1 MFHFWIFSC
10 VRLTILKTS
19 QKSAADDLFLLYV
32 KVMQKLGKA
41 NETKDS
47 TYDEFVNNFNKQQV
61 GKNAVEQPE

>member
-1 MFHFWIFSC
+1 MQVTYFFQI
-10 VRLTILKTS
+10 
-19 QKSAADDLFLLYV
+19 YM

-61 GKNAVEQPE
+61 WSVVYIISETVLSH